1 MNKTIKRRKP
11 KKKETLKNIKSF
23 KQYQKLGNNKLLNSW
38 WGPFLNYD
46 FTKYKKLSPFELKNT
61 LIFLAKTNSPGDDY
75 INFLNA
81 GRGNPNFFNN
91 FVRKCYSKLQ
101 SACLDVVNPLE
112 TVPGVSTM
120 EDLAV
125 YPLPNKGNFKSLILK
140 NLRGATK
147 REKDFITS
155 YLSYLQ
161 SLEKNTNKNKIVY
174 DVILS
179 MMGCFY
185 PSPPQIQPHLNSISK
200 MFMYDLI
207 FNNKKTDEKRE
218 DYEYFA
224 TEGAAAGILY
234 VFNTL
239 HINGL
244 LKHGDTIAVITP
256 IFSPYLEM
264 PLLKRYKLKILNLV
278 GSPEDEW
285 SLPDSELNKLKDKT
299 IKGLFMVNPAN
310 PSAFSLPK
318 RNIDKIGEI
327 VNSVRKDLI
336 ILSDNVYAPFVKQYN
351 SLLDSCP
358 RNTIEVYS
366 LSKFFG
372 TTGWRLG
379 IVMIRKENRLNDLIQ
394 KLSMSKKKE
403 LEKRYSITSV
413 TPDKLTIMQR
423 LVYDSRQV
431 AEAHVGGVSTPQQAM
446 MAMMFYYV
454 LQDKTGDYKDYI
466 LKLLK
471 YRNELLYS
479 ELNTNITMNDRSTN
493 YYTLLNVPQIAE
505 NLFGKEA
512 RKKIETTD
520 FIHFLFNLAKK
531 YKTVL
536 LPGIGFGAPDFYL
549 RVSLANLATSDYK
562 KISKNI
568 KSCIKDFIK

>member
-1 MNKTIKRRKP
+1 MTKTLKKKRTKKNKTL
-11 KKKETLKNIKSF
+11 KKLTSF
-23 KQYQKLGNNKLLNSW
+23 KQYEHIGNKHLVKKW
-38 WGPFLNYD
+38 WGPFLKHD
-46 FTKYKKLSPFELKNT
+46 FIKYKKLSPFELKNT
-61 LIFLAKTNSPGDDY
+61 LIYLAKTNHPNDDY
-75 INFLNA
+75 TEFLNA

-101 SACLDVVNPLE
+101 SACLEVVNPLE
-112 TVPGVSTM
+112 DVPGTSTM

-125 YPLPNKGNFKSLILK
+125 YPLPNKGNFKSMILK
-140 NLRGATK
+140 NLRGVNK
-147 REKDFITS
+147 REKEFIEA
-155 YLSYLQ
+155 YLCHLQ
-161 SLEKNTNKNKIVY
+161 TLDKDKNKLLY
-174 DVILS
+174 DLILS

-185 PSPPQIQPHLNSISK
+185 PSPPQIQPHLNGLAK
-200 MFMYDLI
+200 DFMYDLI
-207 FNNKKTDEKRE
+207 FNNKKTKQKKE

-244 LKHGDTIAVITP
+244 LNHGDTIAVITP

-285 SLPDSELNKLKDKT
+285 SLPDSEIEKLKDKKV
-299 IKGLFMVNPAN
+299 KGLFMVNPAN
-310 PSAFSLPK
+310 PGAYSLPK

-358 RNTIEVYS
+358 ENTIEVYS

-379 IVMIRKENRLNDLIQ
+379 IVMIRKENRLNGLIKDL
-394 KLSMSKKKE
+394 STSKQRE
-403 LEKRYSITSV
+403 LKDRYSITSV
-413 TPDKLTIMQR
+413 TPGKITLMER

-431 AEAHVGGVSTPQQAM
+431 AEAHVGGLSTPQQAM

-454 LQDKTGDYKDYI
+454 LQDKTGDYKSY
-466 LKLLK
+466 LMKLLK

-479 ELNTNITMNDRSTN
+479 ELNTPITMTDRSTN
-493 YYTLLNVPQIAE
+493 YYTLLNVPQITE

-512 RKKIETTD
+512 RKKIESTD
-520 FIHFLFNLAKK
+520 FIHYLFNLAKK

-549 RVSLANLATSDYK
+549 RVSLANLATQDYK

-568 KSCIKDFIK
+568 KSCIHDFIK